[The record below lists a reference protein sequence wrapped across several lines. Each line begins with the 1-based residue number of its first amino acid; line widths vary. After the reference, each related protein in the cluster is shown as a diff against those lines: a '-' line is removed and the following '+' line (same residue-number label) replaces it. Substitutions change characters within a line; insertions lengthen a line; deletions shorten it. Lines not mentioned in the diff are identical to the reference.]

1 MVQSPYFLPF
11 FAQLFFSRAIDRWLH
26 WAETFPSIGH
36 GALGSFG
43 IAKSSFESSEHG
55 SWSSIKTVYLIF
67 DEASTLLFNFFLG
80 IEGET
85 F

>member
-36 GALGSFG
+36 GALGSLG

-67 DEASTLLFNFFLG
+67 DEASTFLFNFFLG
-80 IEGET
+80 FEGET